1 MAQILL
7 AVTIIVVVCAVSA
20 SCWRGGQKRLA
31 TGVLVGGSLILIA
44 ALFALGRQARLQ
56 PEVDLSHITIELDT
70 VSVTGAG
77 WRLTGKISNNSD
89 IAISQVKGTVNVRS
103 TSPECG
109 SSPCPLLAQQPF
121 KVLMHVGSGQT
132 YPFRIALND
141 ISLDESMLPKNKGA
155 ATEEQYL
162 WELEPTSALGYAD
175 DSKKR

>member
-20 SCWRGGQKRLA
+20 SCWRSGQKKLA
-31 TGVLVGGSLILIA
+31 ISVLIGGSLILIA
-44 ALFALGRQARLQ
+44 ALFALGRQARLL
-56 PEVDLSHITIELDT
+56 PEVDLGHINIELST
-70 VSVTGAG
+70 VSATGAG
-77 WRLTGKISNNSD
+77 WRMTGKIGNDSD
-89 IAISQVKGTVNVRS
+89 IAISQVSGMVNVRS

-109 SSPCPLLAQQPF
+109 SSPCPILAQQPF
-121 KVLMHVGSGQT
+121 KLLMHVGSGQT

-141 ISLDESMLPKNKGA
+141 VSLGKSMLLKNKGPS
-155 ATEEQYL
+155 TEEQYL